1 MQQATLAQASGRIRA
16 GVGQTVAACA
26 SRGRKVRASQG
37 RVPGN
42 AWGARAYDQC
52 SREQTADGRFADQ
65 VRVKGCG
72 KSAPRGWQ
80 QFVAR

>member
-1 MQQATLAQASGRIRA
+1 MEPRNLGLWESAKQSLGEILEESPG
-16 GVGQTVAACA
+16 
-26 SRGRKVRASQG
+26 SLG